1 MPGFDET
8 DEEIRY
14 RVRDPD
20 NYDDYGTKDIGNGV
34 QLVFGHNKESGN
46 WEVQSVRFDREN
58 FTVEQAKQ
66 WVDDH
71 PEALE
76 RMSKISPMA
85 RTKTLW
91 KMEANIQKVAGTVDS
106 EHFYIYGTASM
117 EIVDQENDKIT
128 AKALEYGLP
137 HLLRRARLSVD
148 HTDIIAGEILREL
161 EHKNTTYM
169 TTVKNGQL
177 MLIGDVWGDTKFC
190 RQIRKAILA
199 GEYSMFS
206 ISGMALDMETI
217 CDKEGCVNNID
228 KIELSAVALCKRGL
242 NQAAH
247 FTLLKAAHVD
257 DAYAPI
263 SEASEGGM
271 KTAKEDKTDKEEADT
286 DAGKSDDKTPPQS
299 SDEHKQEEG
308 EEEEEETSEE
318 SIQDALKAITEK
330 VDSALQTL
338 SGLSA
343 RVDALEQDKAAQD
356 EEGEEEDE
364 EEEGEEEDEE
374 EEDVAASDD
383 SEESED
389 KSEVS
394 EQPENASPAK
404 KAVKKSLAPKAG
416 GTQDKPD
423 SGSTEPAWVRI
434 GKQVHEAGGFAGERS
449 PYNRPLK
456 KQG

>member
-85 RTKTLW
+85 RSKTLW

-106 EHFYIYGTASM
+106 EHFYIYGVASM

-148 HTDIIAGEILREL
+148 HTDIIAGEILRSL
-161 EHKNTTYM
+161 THKNTTYM

-177 MLIGDVWGDTKFC
+177 MLVGDVWGDTKFC
-190 RQIRKAILA
+190 RSMRKAILN

-228 KIELSAVALCKRGL
+228 KIELSAVALCKRGM

-271 KTAKEDKTDKEEADT
+271 KTKKKNDEEEADT
-286 DAGKSDDKTPPQS
+286 DAGKSDEQMPPNS

-308 EEEEEETSEE
+308 EEEEEDTSEE

-356 EEGEEEDE
+356 EEGEDE
-364 EEEGEEEDEE
+364 EEE
-374 EEDVAASDD
+374 EEDVAASDESD
-383 SEESED
+383 ESED
-389 KSEVS
+389 KSE
-394 EQPENASPAK
+394 EDKQPENTSPAEK
-404 KAVKKSLAPKAG
+404 KRKKSFAHKAG
-416 GTQDKPD
+416 GTQDEPEGGKP
-423 SGSTEPAWVRI
+423 SESPWVTI
-434 GKQVHEAGGFAGERS
+434 GKQVDEAGGFAGERS

-456 KQG
+456 KR

>member
-1 MPGFDET
+1 M
-8 DEEIRY
+8 R
-14 RVRDPD
+14 
-20 NYDDYGTKDIGNGV
+20 
-34 QLVFGHNKESGN
+34 
-46 WEVQSVRFDREN
+46 
-58 FTVEQAKQ
+58 
-66 WVDDH
+66 
-71 PEALE
+71 
-76 RMSKISPMA
+76 
-85 RTKTLW
+85 
-91 KMEANIQKVAGTVDS
+91 
-106 EHFYIYGTASM
+106 
-117 EIVDQENDKIT
+117 
-128 AKALEYGLP
+128 
-137 HLLRRARLSVD
+137 
-148 HTDIIAGEILREL
+148 IAGEILREL

-177 MLIGDVWGDTKFC
+177 MLVGDVWGDTKFC

-228 KIELSAVALCKRGL
+228 KIELSAVALCKRGM

-271 KTAKEDKTDKEEADT
+271 KTAEEDKTDKEEADT

-318 SIQDALKAITEK
+318 SIQDTLKAISEK

-343 RVDALEQDKAAQD
+343 RVDRLEQDKAAQD
-356 EEGEEEDE
+356 EEGEDE
-364 EEEGEEEDEE
+364 EEEEK
-374 EEDVAASDD
+374 DVAASDD
-383 SEESED
+383 SDESED
-389 KSEVS
+389 KSE
-394 EQPENASPAK
+394 EDKQPENASPAEK
-404 KAVKKSLAPKAG
+404 KRKKSFAHKAG
-416 GTQDKPD
+416 GTQDKPEGGKP
-423 SGSTEPAWVRI
+423 SESPWVTI
-434 GKQVHEAGGFAGERS
+434 GKQVDEAGGFAGERS

-456 KQG
+456 KR